1 MPKAITQTLIF
12 FFLTLAQEK
21 PKRALTIEVSES
33 AAPFFHPPNRN
44 GKFGPKGLAQRARLC
59 ENILATM
66 FNRACL
72 TAGCQTVTVRE
83 STTPAAGPGL
93 HYRRFAVATLGVAVL
108 VAFGASDYSAPDA
121 QSGQVAT
128 AAVPAKAPAKRTPKL
143 IRPAT
148 SWAMSD
154 DTEAD
159 LAGSTSSADL
169 GSAGQSPQAAPTPQA
184 ATEGKADR
192 PSPEELGRLI
202 ASSRARSGGV
212 DQGDEPIAPIS

>member
-1 MPKAITQTLIF
+1 
-12 FFLTLAQEK
+12 
-21 PKRALTIEVSES
+21 
-33 AAPFFHPPNRN
+33 
-44 GKFGPKGLAQRARLC
+44 
-59 ENILATM
+59 M

-83 STTPAAGPGL
+83 SKTPAAGPGL
-93 HYRRFAVATLGVAVL
+93 HYRRFALATLGVAVL
-108 VAFGASDYSAPDA
+108 VAFGASDYSAPEA
-121 QSGQVAT
+121 QSGQVVT
-128 AAVPAKAPAKRTPKL
+128 AAVPPKAPAKRTSKL

-169 GSAGQSPQAAPTPQA
+169 GSAGQSPQAAPSPQA
-184 ATEGKADR
+184 ATEDKADR

-202 ASSRARSGGV
+202 AGSRARSGGV
-212 DQGDEPIAPIS
+212 DQGDEPIGPIS